1 MGSGL
6 NSPRS
11 GRSWAVLLAAVIGVA
26 ITARAG
32 FWQLDRAAQK
42 VALQTS
48 LEARGMMPVLLQSQL
63 ARTPIEADAQH
74 YRHVTLRGRWLPER
88 TVFLENRQMA
98 GRTGFYVITPL
109 LLSPAGPGD
118 TLGDAVLVQRGFA
131 PRDQLDRTRLPA
143 VPSPPLEVEVNG
155 LIAPPPSRLYE
166 FSPVTSGAIRQNL
179 DLAEFAAET
188 GLALRPVSVLQADA
202 AHHADASASDG
213 LLRQWPLPAVDV
225 QKHYGYAFQWFAMA
239 STMTGLYVWF
249 QLIRP
254 RLRRRP

>member
-6 NSPRS
+6 NPPGR
-11 GRSWAVLLAAVIGVA
+11 GRSWMVLLAAVIGVT

-42 VALQTS
+42 VALQTA
-48 LEARGMMPVLLQSQL
+48 LEARGGMPALPQAQL
-63 ARTPIEADAQH
+63 ARTLPEADAQH
-74 YRHVTLRGRWLPER
+74 YRHVTLHGRWLPER
-88 TVFLENRQMA
+88 TIFLENRQMA
-98 GRTGFYVITPL
+98 GRTGFYVVTPL
-109 LLSPAGPGD
+109 LLSGAGK
-118 TLGDAVLVQRGFA
+118 GDAVLVQRGFA
-131 PRDQLDRTRLPA
+131 PRDQLDRTRLPV
-143 VPSPPLEVEVNG
+143 VPSPAGDVEVNG

-166 FSPVTSGAIRQNL
+166 FSAVASGAIRQNL
-179 DLAEFAAET
+179 DPVEFASET
-188 GLALRPVSVLQADA
+188 GLMLRPVSVLQAGA
-202 AHHADASASDG
+202 ADEANTNANAGDG

-254 RLRRRP
+254 RLRSRT

>member
-6 NSPRS
+6 SSPSRA
-11 GRSWAVLLAAVIGVA
+11 RSWAVLFAAIIGVA

-42 VALQTS
+42 VALQSS
-48 LEARGMMPVLLQSQL
+48 LEARGVMLALPQAQL
-63 ARTPIEADAQH
+63 ARTLAEADAQH

-98 GRTGFYVITPL
+98 GRTGFYVVTPL
-109 LLSPAGPGD
+109 LLSQAGQGEAV
-118 TLGDAVLVQRGFA
+118 LDAVLVQRGFA

-143 VPSPPLEVEVNG
+143 VPTPAGEVDVIG

-166 FSPVTSGAIRQNL
+166 FSAVASGAIRQNL
-179 DLAEFAAET
+179 DPAAFAAET
-188 GLALRPVSVLQADA
+188 GLVLRPVSVLQADTPNDA
-202 AHHADASASDG
+202 NASASDG

-254 RLRRRP
+254 RLRRRT

>member
-1 MGSGL
+1 MS
-6 NSPRS
+6 SPRRA
-11 GRSWAVLLAAVIGVA
+11 RSWMVLLAAIVGVA
-26 ITARAG
+26 ITVRAG

-42 VALQTS
+42 VALQSS
-48 LEARGMMPVLLQSQL
+48 LDSRGVMPVLPQGQL
-63 ARTPIEADAQH
+63 ARTPAEAEAQH
-74 YRHVTLRGRWLPER
+74 YQHVELRGRWLPER
-88 TVFLENRQMA
+88 TVFLENRQMG
-98 GRTGFYVITPL
+98 GRTGFYVVTPL
-109 LLSPAGPGD
+109 LLSGTD
-118 TLGDAVLVQRGFA
+118 TRDAVLVQRGFA
-131 PRDQLDRTRLPA
+131 PRDQVDRTRLPA
-143 VPSPPLEVEVNG
+143 VPSPSGEVEVTG

-166 FSPVTSGAIRQNL
+166 FSAIASGAIRQNL
-179 DLAEFAAET
+179 DPAEFATET

-202 AHHADASASDG
+202 ADSTNASASAHDG

>member
-1 MGSGL
+1 M
-6 NSPRS
+6 
-11 GRSWAVLLAAVIGVA
+11 VLLAAIVGVV

-48 LEARGMMPVLLQSQL
+48 LDSRGVMPALPQAQL
-63 ARTPIEADAQH
+63 ARTLAEAEAQR

-98 GRTGFYVITPL
+98 GRTGFYVVTPL
-109 LLSPAGPGD
+109 LLSPAGQGNAAR
-118 TLGDAVLVQRGFA
+118 DAVLVQRGFA

-143 VPSPPLEVEVNG
+143 VPSPAGDVEVIG

-166 FSPVTSGAIRQNL
+166 FSAVASGAIRQNL
-179 DLAEFAAET
+179 DPAEFATET

-202 AHHADASASDG
+202 PHDASASDG

-254 RLRRRP
+254 RLRRRT